1 MTIAA
6 LAHPAV
12 TVLMA
17 VYNGEAFLREAVESI
32 LTQTFKDFE
41 LLVIDDGSTDGSAD
55 IVASFVDPRVLL
67 VRNGKNLGLIA
78 TLNRGIELAR
88 GAYIVR
94 MDCDD
99 VSLPERLQRQ
109 VDFMEA
115 HPEVGVCGVWY
126 LEFGE
131 RVRRTTRCAC
141 DHDSIRCGT
150 LFNPVVGHPTV
161 ILRKRLLEEHGL
173 RYDAD
178 FGHAEDFRLWAEA
191 LRYCRFANIPEVLLH
206 YRLHPG
212 QVTSVHAQQQMESS
226 GRVRR
231 DLLRELGIDPTPEE
245 FEVHQLLSALTRPVH
260 FPIQNLPVPEQLA
273 RIDAWLCKLKR
284 ANDARGIYPEPQFS
298 RMLVERWVGVC
309 VVNFLAR
316 GILSPGLFTA
326 PELFRHT
333 GSAWRYAFA
342 FISHRI
348 RTALRDSLIS

>member
-1 MTIAA
+1 MVTITA
-6 LAHPAV
+6 LRDPAV

-32 LTQTFKDFE
+32 LAQTFRDFE
-41 LLVIDDGSTDGSAD
+41 LLVIDDGSVDGSAD
-55 IVASFVDPRVLL
+55 IVASCADPRVRL

-88 GAYIVR
+88 GTYIVR

-109 VDFMEA
+109 VEFMET

-126 LEFGE
+126 LEFGDG
-131 RVRRTTRCAC
+131 VRRITRCAP

-161 ILRKRLLEEHGL
+161 ILRRELLLKYGL
-173 RYDAD
+173 RYDPD
-178 FGHAEDFRLWAEA
+178 FGHAEDYRLWAEA
-191 LRYCRFANIPEVLLH
+191 LRYCRFANIPEILLH

-212 QVTSVHAQQQMESS
+212 QVTTVHAQQQMASA

-231 DLLRELGIDPTPEE
+231 SLLQELGLDPTPEE
-245 FEVHQLLSALTRPVH
+245 FEIHQMLSALTRPVD
-260 FPIQNLPVPEQLA
+260 FPVQHLPVPEQLA

-284 ANDARGIYPEPQFS
+284 ANDVGAVYPEPQFT

-309 VVNFLAR
+309 AVNFLAR
-316 GILSPGLFTA
+316 GTFSPRLFIA
-326 PELFRHT
+326 PQLFRLT
-333 GSAWRYAFA
+333 GSAWRYTFA
-342 FISHRI
+342 FIFSRI
-348 RTALRDSLIS
+348 RAALRY